1 MNNIETIIK
10 YLIIA
15 LSSIVG
21 ILSVILVI
29 LYIKS
34 KINKDSTSSKG
45 SVSKIDNTSKNNL
58 ANDKKSVFDFLE
70 FDDISDNMIVQ
81 DKGAKY
87 LMIIECQGINY
98 DLMSEVEKTA
108 VEDGFVQFLNTLRY
122 KIQIYIQTRKVDL
135 EKSINSYQKSVNSIE
150 SELRKDEIRYKE
162 MIEAGTYK
170 QSELD
175 AQLYELTKKRN
186 LYEYGEDIIKN
197 TEAMS
202 LNKGILTKKYY
213 IVVPYYTAEIE
224 KNDFDKREI
233 QNMAFSELYT
243 RCQSV
248 IRTLY
253 SCEVKGHI
261 LNSKE
266 IIDLLYVAYNRDEAE
281 VYGIDRYIDA
291 GYESIYSTAPD
302 VLDRRIKALDEE
314 IRNKA
319 MQKVN
324 EKISEV
330 ELKKRRRIKQ
340 KEENKEESIDELAL
354 IILQENQNALG
365 EEVVEEAKKKI
376 KKESK
381 KREKGGNKNVGVE

>member
-253 SCEVKGHI
+253 SCEV
-261 LNSKE
+261 
-266 IIDLLYVAYNRDEAE
+266 
-281 VYGIDRYIDA
+281 
-291 GYESIYSTAPD
+291 
-302 VLDRRIKALDEE
+302 
-314 IRNKA
+314 
-319 MQKVN
+319 
-324 EKISEV
+324 
-330 ELKKRRRIKQ
+330 
-340 KEENKEESIDELAL
+340 
-354 IILQENQNALG
+354 
-365 EEVVEEAKKKI
+365 
-376 KKESK
+376 
-381 KREKGGNKNVGVE
+381 